1 MKNITAAIGGALATA
16 AIGGLAY
23 VGKRIYDTHYHYR
36 DCMIDDDEYESDSYV
51 DEDDEDETSDEDKK
65 EDDDFFEED
74 EKEKTTS
81 NEKDERADINVSEC
95 VEYDRDAFL
104 PEYEE
109 TEKAEETTE
118 ENQ

>member
-36 DCMIDDDEYESDSYV
+36 GCMIDDDEYESDSYV
-51 DEDDEDETSDEDKK
+51 DEDDEDET

-81 NEKDERADINVSEC
+81 NEKDERADMNVSE
-95 VEYDRDAFL
+95 
-104 PEYEE
+104 
-109 TEKAEETTE
+109 
-118 ENQ
+118 